1 MNCSQNL
8 TLFLYLAACDVVIL
22 QEFFIFCEQVS
33 LNGATPTAPTET
45 QPAVAAPPTIA
56 PTPIDRPVAVTL
68 ATKPNEKLPTN
79 SKMLSMWSKFAA
91 ARPNPQIMAGINHPI
106 SPFLSMYL
114 YGLFLA

>member
-1 MNCSQNL
+1 MNSSQNL

-79 SKMLSMWSKFAA
+79 SKMLSMW
-91 ARPNPQIMAGINHPI
+91 
-106 SPFLSMYL
+106 
-114 YGLFLA
+114 